1 MTHVNDHPSTRQIA
15 TRLRAIPTGRLVSGL
30 VAGSLA
36 LSLAACGDDSGSGSP
51 VDSVPTDPTAPP
63 ATTPPDSAPPTTSS
77 GIEHPVGAD
86 DVVLRIGYEGG
97 FVPIEHAFLNLPTLL
112 VTGDGRLIVQ
122 GPQIEIY
129 PGPLLPNMQVRTISE
144 EGIQQLLD
152 MAAEHGLLTDREY
165 TNPTNIAD
173 APDTVVVINANGD
186 TYEHR
191 AYALAE
197 GDADELRQA
206 LAAFVSEATGPWLY
220 EENPELGPEA
230 SFEADTYLV
239 RAFPDPELDGYE
251 IEPTIVE
258 WPADAPP
265 LADATEC
272 LAVPAAQV
280 AEVLTAAN
288 QLTFFTSGGATYQV
302 AAKPQLPGD
311 GC

>member
-1 MTHVNDHPSTRQIA
+1 MTPVNNSLITRSVRPSRV
-15 TRLRAIPTGRLVSGL
+15 VSGL
-30 VAGSLA
+30 IAGSLA
-36 LSLAACGDDSGSGSP
+36 LTLAACGDDSSTGSP
-51 VDSVPTDPTAPP
+51 VDPVPTDPTSPPITTPP
-63 ATTPPDSAPPTTSS
+63 ATTPPTAPPTTSP

-97 FVPIEHAFLNLPTLL
+97 FVPIEQAFLNLPMLL

-144 EGIQQLLD
+144 AGIQQLLD

-191 AYALAE
+191 AYALGFDE
-197 GDADELRQA
+197 ENDELRAA
-206 LAAFVSEATGPWLY
+206 LAGFVADVTGTWLY
-220 EENPELGPEA
+220 EENPELGPEET
-230 SFEADTYLV
+230 FEADAYLI
-239 RAFPDPELDGYE
+239 RSFPDPILEGYE
-251 IEPTIVE
+251 VEPTIVE
-258 WPADAPP
+258 WPAGAPSLAGAAECLVVP
-265 LADATEC
+265 ADQVGDVLAD
-272 LAVPAAQV
+272 
-280 AEVLTAAN
+280 AN
-288 QLTFFTSGGATYQV
+288 QLTFFTSDGTTYQIAV
-302 AAKPQLPGD
+302 KPQLPGD

>member
-1 MTHVNDHPSTRQIA
+1 MTPVNNIHRSASRPVRTSRVLTA
-15 TRLRAIPTGRLVSGL
+15 LAV
-30 VAGSLA
+30 GSLA
-36 LSLAACGDDSGSGSP
+36 LSLAACGDDSSSGSP
-51 VDSVPTDPTAPP
+51 VDPVPTDPV
-63 ATTPPDSAPPTTSS
+63 APPTTTPPPPTTSPTPS
-77 GIEHPVGAD
+77 ADIEHPVGAD
-86 DVVLRIGYEGG
+86 EIVLRIGYEGG
-97 FVPIEHAFLNLPTLL
+97 FEPIEHAFLNLPTLL

-152 MAAEHGLLTDREY
+152 MAAERGLLTDREY

-173 APDTVVVINANGD
+173 APDTVVVINANGE

-197 GDADELRQA
+197 GESDELRQA
-206 LAAFVSEATGPWLY
+206 LAAFVSDATGPWLY
-220 EENPELGPEA
+220 EENPELGPEQP
-230 SFEADTYLV
+230 FEADAYLI
-239 RAFPDPELDGYE
+239 RSFPDPILEGYE
-251 IEPTIVE
+251 VEPTIVE
-258 WPADAPP
+258 WPADAPA
-265 LADATEC
+265 LAGATEC

-280 AEVLTAAN
+280 GEVLDAAN
-288 QLTFFTSGGATYQV
+288 QLTFFTSGGTTYQI